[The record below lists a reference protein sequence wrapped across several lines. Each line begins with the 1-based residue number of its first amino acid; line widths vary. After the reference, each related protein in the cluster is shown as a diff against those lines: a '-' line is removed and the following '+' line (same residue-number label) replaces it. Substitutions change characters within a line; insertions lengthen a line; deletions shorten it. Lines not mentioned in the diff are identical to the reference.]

1 MDMTTETVSET
12 LRTLAKDLT
21 RDFPR
26 SPRETLG
33 GYVIAAR
40 TLDKCRAVL
49 NGTAGE
55 YHYNC
60 PLDQLFLEFAGIDAE
75 TFKAFVATGASDEE
89 VARWIQK
96 HARQKERIEVVKWN
110 NQQRYTTIRELPDKL
125 QLFMED
131 YIPQV
136 VPEERVVYHWFDV
149 YDIEEKRL

>member
-1 MDMTTETVSET
+1 MSTLTVSDK
-12 LRTLAKDLT
+12 LKTLAKDLT

-55 YHYNC
+55 YHFNC
-60 PLDQLFLEFAGIDAE
+60 PLDQLFLDFADIDAE
-75 TFKAFVATGASDEE
+75 AFKSFVATGASDEE
-89 VARWIQK
+89 VGAWIQQN
-96 HARQKERIEVVKWN
+96 ATPRERIEIVKWN
-110 NQQRYTTIRELPDKL
+110 NQNRYATVADLPDNV
-125 QLFMED
+125 QLFLED

-136 VPEERVVYHWFDV
+136 VPAGKVVYHWFDV